1 MYPPAAPG
9 LTARDVCSY
18 LTRYRKRW
26 LIPAVVVSV
35 AVAVYAVLKLN
46 VYEASLAVMIRN
58 EVSTDAQAPGKF
70 RHEDEM
76 KISEETVMEVAS
88 SRGVLA
94 GALRQVGPPI
104 DAKVVGAWPSD
115 LVVESLRSALK
126 VAPPKGAEFGK
137 TEIFYLKVADKDP
150 RRAIALVEAIYE
162 QLRARLAEIRNAR
175 ARGIVADLE
184 KVVML
189 SEADL
194 QQGTQ
199 RLKEMEKETGADLIE
214 LRMVFQG
221 TAMDGELN
229 KTLVAGQSELRQWK
243 NAQAANREML
253 RLLQAAQRDPQQ
265 LVAAP
270 APLLD
275 SQPTLRQL
283 KQGLGEAQLRA
294 SVLAGTL
301 TEDHPQLAVARQAE
315 QDIKR
320 VIFKEV
326 ATAARGVEADIQL
339 TEGRIRSA
347 EEQLGVQQRRIER
360 LAALRAEYSNIV
372 DQVEHHRA
380 ELNLS
385 KHYLAETLANLAS
398 SPSSS
403 VINRVGEPDGTS
415 TPIGPTRPT
424 IALMGLACGLLTGLG
439 ILYLTAPPPPYRPH
453 GGFHRPAIAGMPFYP
468 DGTPVYSYPREAWRA
483 ELALPLYPNGDAAY
497 PNGDAAHKPR

>member
-1 MYPPAAPG
+1 MYPAAAPG
-9 LTARDVCSY
+9 LTGRDVCSY
-18 LTRYRKRW
+18 LIHYPKRW
-26 LIPAVVVSV
+26 LIPA
-35 AVAVYAVLKLN
+35 AVMTAAVTVYAVFKPN
-46 VYEASLAVMIRN
+46 VYEASLPLMMRN

-76 KISEETVMEVAS
+76 KISEETVMEVTS
-88 SRGVLA
+88 GRLVLT
-94 GALRQVGPPI
+94 GALKQVGPPI
-104 DAKVVGAWPSD
+104 DAKIVGVWPGDESID
-115 LVVESLRSALK
+115 SLRAAIK

-137 TEIFYLKVADKDP
+137 TEIFYLKVADRDP
-150 RRAIALVEAIYE
+150 RRAIALADAIYD
-162 QLRARLAEIRNAR
+162 QLKANLGAIRNNR

-184 KVVML
+184 KVVAL
-189 SEADL
+189 ADADL
-194 QQGTQ
+194 QQDTQ
-199 RLKEMEKETGADLIE
+199 RLKQMEQETGADLIE

-229 KTLVAGQSELRQWK
+229 KTLVAGQTELRQWK
-243 NAQAANREML
+243 AAQAVNREML

-315 QDIKR
+315 QDIKQ

-326 ATAARGVEADIQL
+326 ATAARGIEADIQL
-339 TEGRIRSA
+339 TESRIRNA

-360 LAALRAEYSNIV
+360 LAALRAEYSNLV

-380 ELNLS
+380 ELDQA
-385 KHYLAETLANLAS
+385 KHYLAETLASQAA

-415 TPIGPTRPT
+415 TPIGPTRAS
-424 IALMGLACGLLTGLG
+424 IALMGLASGLLSGLG
-439 ILYLTAPPPPYRPH
+439 ILYLTAPPRLPPYRLH
-453 GGFHRPAIAGMPFYP
+453 GDFYRTAMPFYP
-468 DGTPVYSYPREAWRA
+468 DGSPASRYPQEAWQP
-483 ELALPLYPNGDAAY
+483 ELALPLYPNGDV
-497 PNGDAAHKPR
+497 AHRPR